1 MDPFA
6 PPVNQR
12 DAETYLLG
20 LIDGL
25 ARLADDDGL
34 ADRNVRLTISL
45 FYSRRRISARQHQAL
60 LLRMMRNQAQRMAA
74 AAHGPPR

>member
-6 PPVNQR
+6 PSLNQR
-12 DAETYLLG
+12 DAETYLLR

-25 ARLADDDGL
+25 ACLADDDGL

-45 FYSRRRISARQHQAL
+45 FYSRRRISASQHQAL
-60 LLRMMRNQAQRMAA
+60 LLRMMRHQAQRTAA